1 MQTAQGSI
9 SEINGRSTASHS
21 SGQARQGRQPSSR
34 GGAGAK
40 SKKVK
45 RWGTMD
51 EPRPS
56 ASRHTDFA
64 QCKARYL
71 LTPRRRLAARCI
83 AVKKIHGWIFFLSAS
98 HAASVPSR
106 FFLPHFR
113 LCLDGGKALPACLP
127 GWLRYTHCTCPLT
140 TPCPSIRAF
149 HLTSGSGQPVPPG
162 RYPSDPPITTT
173 PSTYVCCPGADLA
186 VHRSACSAPQRIALN
201 GSPSPTPT
209 WASWATPPAPP
220 HHHLS
225 QTEVVAG
232 RRPSVGCPVLRCPPV
247 AVARCAPPELECAG
261 AHTGRH
267 AAFPFTAGS

>member
-173 PSTYVCCPGADLA
+173 PPTYVCCPGADLA

-209 WASWATPPAPP
+209 WASWATPAGWVSCPKSPSSSCVGPDEPP
-220 HHHLS
+220 GWKRFKVS
-225 QTEVVAG
+225 RV
-232 RRPSVGCPVLRCPPV
+232 
-247 AVARCAPPELECAG
+247 
-261 AHTGRH
+261 
-267 AAFPFTAGS
+267 